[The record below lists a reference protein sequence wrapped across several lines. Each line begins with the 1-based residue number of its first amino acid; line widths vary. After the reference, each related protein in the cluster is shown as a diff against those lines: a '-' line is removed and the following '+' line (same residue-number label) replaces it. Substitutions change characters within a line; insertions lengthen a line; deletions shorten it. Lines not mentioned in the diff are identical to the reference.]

1 MSILGVK
8 NSILEAAA
16 NDAVTLALKK
26 LADPRCQRIF
36 TDFRDRSGHPLQ
48 RQLDSLGH
56 TGAGFLRIL
65 RFANGVGLL
74 PCQSRGVL
82 AATTPLSHVI
92 FLCGT
97 QFFER
102 QRLDPEYGAA
112 LVIHETLHA
121 LGLGEN
127 PPASNEITMGVIARC
142 GARAL
147 GVPIDATALLRP
159 SIRSSRGRGFFRRD
173 RNQRAAGSVA
183 LFPGRA
189 SRRNAPTAFANSRG
203 ASSSAQCPTPGSAT
217 NFAPRICCERRRP
230 SDAGSMRSSW
240 PQSTRVGA
248 VMRAATSS

>member
-1 MSILGVK
+1 MEPDRGRSNLLSRRGRVAGLGTAAFFAFAFAFAATAQTNDLDRVSLLGVK

-65 RFANGVGLL
+65 RFANGLGLL

-127 PPASNEITMGVIARC
+127 PPASNEITIGVIARC
-142 GARAL
+142 GAHAL
-147 GVPIDATALLRP
+147 GVPIDVTALLP
-159 SIRSSRGRGFFRRD
+159 
-173 RNQRAAGSVA
+173 
-183 LFPGRA
+183 P
-189 SRRNAPTAFANSRG
+189 
-203 ASSSAQCPTPGSAT
+203 
-217 NFAPRICCERRRP
+217 
-230 SDAGSMRSSW
+230 SMRSAER
-240 PQSTRVGA
+240 PGVRP
-248 VMRAATSS
+248 

>member
-1 MSILGVK
+1 MEPDRGRSNLLSRRGRVAGLGTAAFFALALGAAAQTNNLDRVSILGVK

-26 LADPRCQRIF
+26 LADPRCQRVF
-36 TDFRDRSGHPLQ
+36 TDFRDQAGHPLQ
-48 RQLDSLGH
+48 KRLDSLGH
-56 TGAGFLRIL
+56 TGAGFLHIL

-147 GVPIDATALLRP
+147 GVPIDVTALLLP
-159 SIRSSRGRGFFRRD
+159 
-173 RNQRAAGSVA
+173 
-183 LFPGRA
+183 
-189 SRRNAPTAFANSRG
+189 
-203 ASSSAQCPTPGSAT
+203 
-217 NFAPRICCERRRP
+217 
-230 SDAGSMRSSW
+230 SMRSAER
-240 PQSTRVGA
+240 PGVRP
-248 VMRAATSS
+248 

>member
-1 MSILGVK
+1 MEPDRGRSNLLSRRGRVAGLGTAAFFAIAFAATAQTDDLERVSLLGVK
-8 NSILEAAA
+8 NSMLEAAA

-26 LADPRCQRIF
+26 LADPRCQRVF

-48 RQLDSLGH
+48 RQLDSLGD

-92 FLCGT
+92 FLCGA

-102 QRLDPEYGAA
+102 QHLDPELGAS
-112 LVIHETLHA
+112 LVIHEALHS

-127 PPASNEITMGVIARC
+127 PPGSNEITAGVMARC

-147 GVPIDATALLRP
+147 GVPVDATALLQPSVRLAPEGPGFRP
-159 SIRSSRGRGFFRRD
+159 
-173 RNQRAAGSVA
+173 
-183 LFPGRA
+183 
-189 SRRNAPTAFANSRG
+189 
-203 ASSSAQCPTPGSAT
+203 
-217 NFAPRICCERRRP
+217 
-230 SDAGSMRSSW
+230 
-240 PQSTRVGA
+240 
-248 VMRAATSS
+248 